1 MSVQELVNLVNEIL
15 DEELKYRGVDRQII
29 LTVNESYMPVEHTSS
44 NEGIIPPYYQYLLR
58 VRVNGTIVKTYRF
71 SEVSEKCSGYDGFVD
86 ECRKNV
92 VKDFIYSLWYK
103 KERGIENFVTGILG
117 ENPV

>member
-15 DEELKYRGVDRQII
+15 DDELKYRGSDRQII
-29 LTVNESYMPVEHTSS
+29 LTVNESYMPTEHISR
-44 NEGIIPPYYQYLLR
+44 NEGIIPPYYQYSLS

-71 SEVSEKCSGYDGFVD
+71 NAVPEECSGYDGFVD

-92 VKDFIYSLWYK
+92 IKDFIYGLWYK
-103 KERGIENFVTGILG
+103 KERGIENFVIEILG
-117 ENPV
+117 KNLI

>member
-15 DEELKYRGVDRQII
+15 DDELKYRGIDRQLV
-29 LTVNESYMPVEHTSS
+29 LTVNESYMPAEHISN
-44 NEGIIPPYYQYLLR
+44 NEGAIPPYYQYSLS
-58 VRVNGTIVKTYRF
+58 VRVNGNVVKTYRF
-71 SEVSEKCSGYDGFVD
+71 NDVPEECSGYDGFVD

-92 VKDFIYSLWYK
+92 IKDFIYGLWYK
-103 KERGIENFVTGILG
+103 KERGIEDFVTGILG